1 MYMLQPN
8 TVLSSSTIALG
19 LAEIIDRLTVE
30 EKREFVKIIDWDE
43 LQRLRVEIA
52 QDKSKNFG
60 EPRVYIGTTEA
71 GLSLELPMESV
82 LPFINFLPRILNID
96 EIEIFILDNRGSKEY
111 RCAASE
117 LKNFLEEHL
126 EAIREGSIMI
136 EFGPHTLV
144 SGGGG
149 CLSLALENVPK
160 ATVKEIARK
169 ALELCGFEYQFRK
182 EKFSAIVWENL
193 LEVKE

>member
-1 MYMLQPN
+1 MPQQN
-8 TVLSSSTIALG
+8 TAVSPSTIALG
-19 LAEIIDRLTVE
+19 LVELIDHLTVE

-52 QDKSKNFG
+52 QDESKNSG
-60 EPRVYIGTTEA
+60 EPRVYIGTTED

-82 LPFINFLPRILNID
+82 LPFINFLPRVLTID
-96 EIEIFILDNRGSKEY
+96 EIEIFILDNQGSKEY

-126 EAIREGSIMI
+126 RVLCEGSIMI
-136 EFGPHTLV
+136 EFGPHTLI

-169 ALELCGFEYQFRK
+169 ALELCGFEYQFKK
-182 EKFSAIVWENL
+182 EKFSAIVWEDL

>member
-1 MYMLQPN
+1 MLQPN

>member
-1 MYMLQPN
+1 MLQPN

-182 EKFSAIVWENL
+182 EKFSAIVWENP
-193 LEVKE
+193 VMSG